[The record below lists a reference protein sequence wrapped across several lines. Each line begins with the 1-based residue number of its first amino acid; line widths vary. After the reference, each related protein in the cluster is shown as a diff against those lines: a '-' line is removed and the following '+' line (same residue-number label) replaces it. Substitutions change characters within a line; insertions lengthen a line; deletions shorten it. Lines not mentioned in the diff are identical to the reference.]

1 MQQYLLLQCLGSA
14 SLEAQSTYDLT
25 NIPEVRDQE
34 DQNTFYSGGWVTLLS
49 VRHLDFKAKKEK

>member
-1 MQQYLLLQCLGSA
+1 MQQYLLLQCLGST

-34 DQNTFYSGGWVTLLS
+34 DQNTFLQWWVSHTSLCETLG
-49 VRHLDFKAKKEK
+49 FQG

>member
-14 SLEAQSTYDLT
+14 YLEAQSTYDLT

-34 DQNTFYSGGWVTLLS
+34 DQNTFYSGG
-49 VRHLDFKAKKEK
+49 